1 MSSTTDNARKIIVT
15 QALPYANAS
24 LHLGHIL
31 EAVQTDIWSR
41 FQNKSG
47 NECLFFCAD
56 DTHGTPVMLK
66 AKELG
71 KSPEDLIKE
80 VQRDH
85 EETYKLYDINFTNY
99 HTTHS
104 DENKKYSEQIYLKA
118 KENDLITRRTINQLY
133 DVSESMFLSD
143 RFVKGTCPKCGST
156 DQYGDGCTK
165 CGATYHVSEL
175 KNPVSAIS
183 GTKPVNKESEHIF
196 FDLPKKLD
204 TLKEFLATANLQKP
218 ITNKLSEWVN
228 DDLQQWDI
236 SRDAPYFGFKIP
248 EEDNKYFYVWLDAPI
263 GYIASIDNWATRN
276 NKDMDLLWSANSN
289 YEIYHFIGKDISYF
303 HGLFWPA
310 LLSASDL
317 RLPDGIFVHGFLT
330 INGEKMSKSKGT
342 GILAKE
348 FAKLCDPETLRYYF
362 AAKLNDKVEDID
374 LNFEDYVQRINSDL
388 VGKYLNI
395 ASRCSSFIEKNSNE
409 LSDTFDND
417 LLEEAIKQKENIK
430 ECFESRNYSK
440 AIRLIMDIADLTNKY
455 INDNTPWKKD
465 TKEAA
470 HIATTALNVFNI
482 LTIYLSPI
490 IPNITK
496 GAFKFLNQDSQSFN
510 DVELLLKNKINK
522 YKPLL
527 KRLEP
532 ITIPEEIPMS
542 DEENY
547 INIDQ
552 FAEIDLRVAEIKA
565 ASHVDGA
572 DKLLQLT
579 LDVGDLGERNVFA
592 GIKKAYDPESLVGK
606 MVILVSNLAPRKM
619 KFGLS
624 EGMVLASSDDEGI
637 YLISPDSGATPGL
650 RVK

>member
-118 KENDLITRRTINQLY
+118 KANDLIARRTINQLY
-133 DVSESMFLSD
+133 DESESMFLSD
-143 RFVKGTCPKCGST
+143 RFVKGICPKCGAT

-165 CGATYHVSEL
+165 CGATYDVSEL

-409 LSDTFDND
+409 LSDTCDNH
-417 LLEEAIKQKENIK
+417 LLEEVIKQKENIK

-470 HIATTALNVFNI
+470 YIATTALNVFNI

-496 GAFKFLNQDSQSFN
+496 GAFKFLNQDNQSFN

-532 ITIPEEIPMS
+532 IIIPEEKPMS

-592 GIKKAYDPESLVGK
+592 GIKKAYDPDSLVGK

>member
-118 KENDLITRRTINQLY
+118 RENDLITRRTINQLY
-133 DVSESMFLSD
+133 DESESMFLSD
-143 RFVKGTCPKCGST
+143 RFVKGTCPKCGAT
-156 DQYGDGCTK
+156 DQYGDGCAK
-165 CGATYHVSEL
+165 CGATYDVSEL

-409 LSDTFDND
+409 LSDSFDND

-532 ITIPEEIPMS
+532 IIIPEEKPMS

>member
-133 DVSESMFLSD
+133 DESESMFLSD
-143 RFVKGTCPKCGST
+143 RFVKGTCPKCGAT

-165 CGATYHVSEL
+165 CGATYDVSEL

-348 FAKLCDPETLRYYF
+348 FAELCDPETLRYYF

-409 LSDTFDND
+409 LSDSFDND

-496 GAFKFLNQDSQSFN
+496 GAFKFLNQDNQSFN

-532 ITIPEEIPMS
+532 IIIPEEKPMS

>member
-118 KENDLITRRTINQLY
+118 KANDLIARRTINQLY
-133 DVSESMFLSD
+133 DESESMFLSD
-143 RFVKGTCPKCGST
+143 RFVKGICPKCGAT

-165 CGATYHVSEL
+165 CGATYDVSEL

-348 FAKLCDPETLRYYF
+348 FAQLCDPETLRYYF

-409 LSDTFDND
+409 LSDTCDNH
-417 LLEEAIKQKENIK
+417 LLEEVIKQKENIK

-470 HIATTALNVFNI
+470 YIATTALNVFNI

-496 GAFKFLNQDSQSFN
+496 GAFKFLNQDNQSFN

-532 ITIPEEIPMS
+532 IIIPEEKPMS

-547 INIDQ
+547 ISIDQ

-592 GIKKAYDPESLVGK
+592 GIKKAYDPDSLVGK

>member
-1 MSSTTDNARKIIVT
+1 
-15 QALPYANAS
+15 
-24 LHLGHIL
+24 
-31 EAVQTDIWSR
+31 
-41 FQNKSG
+41 
-47 NECLFFCAD
+47 
-56 DTHGTPVMLK
+56 MLK

-104 DENKKYSEQIYLKA
+104 DENKKYSEKIYLKA
-118 KENDLITRRTINQLY
+118 KENNLITRRSINQLY
-133 DVSESMFLSD
+133 DEAESMFLSD
-143 RFVKGTCPKCGST
+143 RFVKGTCPKCGAA

-165 CGATYHVSEL
+165 CGATYDVSEL

-183 GTKPVNKESEHIF
+183 GTKPINKESEHIF
-196 FDLPKKLD
+196 FDLPKKLE

-263 GYIASIDNWATRN
+263 GYIASINNWATKN
-276 NKDMDLLWSANSN
+276 NIDMDSLWSDNSE

-317 RLPDGIFVHGFLT
+317 KLPNGIFVHGFLT

-348 FAKLCDPETLRYYF
+348 FAELCDPETLRYYF

-409 LSDTFDND
+409 LSDTFDNQ
-417 LLEEAIKQKENIK
+417 LLEEAIKQKEDIK

-482 LTIYLSPI
+482 LSIYLSPV
-490 IPNITK
+490 IPNITN

-532 ITIPEEIPMS
+532 IIIPEEKPMS

-579 LDVGDLGERNVFA
+579 LDVGDLGKRNVFA